1 MHRIMALMPAVLASI
16 SLVFLSACTTPT
28 AMQTRAARAELEPV
42 HVDGSKP
49 VAFHRLIFKVDP
61 GKAIGGHHD
70 GMLRIR
76 YMTYHWQSGVSVGS
90 DEFKLAAS
98 EELRNFG
105 YSALGAENILFGE
118 DDSAKARYQLGG
130 TINDI
135 AYSSYAPLAGGFS
148 EATIKVEWQLL
159 DALRKDVVFSSSSDG
174 YGKQS
179 GTAVGVILLAFRNA
193 IRHLMADQSF
203 VTLLAKSDT
212 EDITEPLFGE
222 SMQIAI
228 NRDLRSKTLPRDV
241 EEIMEGV
248 VVIRVGKTHA
258 SGFIISED
266 GYILTAAHVVS
277 GAENVAIRMKSGLE
291 MDAKVIRV
299 DEAQDIAIVKMQ
311 GRGHRA
317 LHLQNHVV
325 PPVGT
330 ELFAIGAP
338 ASEKLSFSISKGIV
352 SGHRDNEGFKYV
364 QTDASLNPGNS
375 GGPLLNANG
384 EVVGIVSWKI
394 VAPGFE
400 GLSFGVP
407 LDAVSTRL
415 GIEWQEKTSE

>member
-1 MHRIMALMPAVLASI
+1 MHRIMALLPAVLASL
-16 SLVFLSACTTPT
+16 SLLFLSACTTPM
-28 AMQTRAARAELEPV
+28 AMQTRAARSELEPV
-42 HVDGSKP
+42 HVEDSKP
-49 VAFHRLIFKVDP
+49 VAFHRVIFKVDP
-61 GKAIGGHHD
+61 GQAIGGHHD

-90 DEFKLAAS
+90 DEFKLVAS

-105 YSALGAENILFGE
+105 YSVLGAENILFGE

-135 AYSSYAPLAGGFS
+135 AYNSYAPLAGGFS
-148 EATIKVEWQLL
+148 EASIQVEWQLF
-159 DALRKDVVFSSSSDG
+159 DALTKDVVFSSSSEG

-179 GTAVGVILLAFRNA
+179 GTAVGVIQLAFRNA
-193 IRHLMADQSF
+193 IRHLMADKSF
-203 VTLLAKSDT
+203 VQILAKSDT
-212 EDITEPLFGE
+212 EDITEPLFSE
-222 SMQIAI
+222 SIQIAI
-228 NRDLRSKTLPRDV
+228 NRDSRSLQLPRDV
-241 EEIMEGV
+241 ENVMEGV

-258 SGFIISED
+258 SGFIISET

-277 GAENVAIRMKSGLE
+277 GVDNVTIRMKSGLE
-291 MDAKVIRV
+291 MEAKVIRV
-299 DEAQDIAIVKMQ
+299 DEAQDVALVKMQ

-317 LHLQNHVV
+317 LHLQNQVV

-338 ASEKLSFSISKGIV
+338 ASENLSFSTSKGIV
-352 SGHRDNEGFKYV
+352 SGHRESEGFKYI

-375 GGPLLNANG
+375 GGPLLNTNG

-415 GIEWQEKTSE
+415 GVEWKEKTSE